1 MIIHFICRGNA
12 HRTIMAQA
20 YLNSLRIE
28 DLTVL
33 SSGTVAD
40 EGRQANIGPL
50 RDTLQ
55 MLDDFGIRQHA
66 KTQPEQ
72 LDQSRVDQADITI
85 LMNEIVRSECEKI
98 VTLPENTI
106 IWDIDDTSEGKR
118 ILQYGDPDNK
128 YDKEIYQEIKSNVDS
143 LIQRLGLVTSD
154 RI

>member
-1 MIIHFICRGNA
+1 M
-12 HRTIMAQA
+12 
-20 YLNSLRIE
+20 NSLDI
-28 DLTVL
+28 DGVTAL

-50 RDTLQ
+50 RDTLH
-55 MLDDFGIRQHA
+55 MLENIGIRQYA

-106 IWDIDDTSEGKR
+106 IWDIDDTNEGKR
-118 ILQYGDPDNK
+118 ILQDGDPDNK

-143 LIQRLGLVTSD
+143 LMQRLGLVTSD